1 MAVRSLPID
10 EASPIQVRAFA
21 TNFLNLDIPDTAD
34 DAAVLAAVRQASP
47 NIATIFE
54 LVDENDAEEPA
65 QQNGA
70 AAAIPLAPE
79 EFAGRT
85 QGTLGHDDPRCL
97 IQIPVIESEDG
108 SGAQDV
114 LVGVNGRAWQLKR
127 GVNLDVPYRV
137 VAALDNAYQHILR
150 HDEQGNELRHDS
162 KRYPYNWVGAQPSEQ
177 EIEAWVERT
186 GAEFCA

>member
-79 EFAGRT
+79 EFAGRM
-85 QGTLGHDDPRCL
+85 QGTLGQGDPRAV
-97 IQIPVIESEDG
+97 IQIPVIETEDSSG
-108 SGAQDV
+108 SARCVRRRQRPC
-114 LVGVNGRAWQLKR
+114 LAAPKR
-127 GVNLDVPYRV
+127 GVQSRCA
-137 VAALDNAYQHILR
+137 VAR
-150 HDEQGNELRHDS
+150 HPRAQERDHHDS
-162 KRYPYNWVGAQPSEQ
+162 SPRRPGRTRFGAKLHRFPFHFISAEPSEGSDCRV
-177 EIEAWVERT
+177 AS
-186 GAEFCA
+186 AD